1 MPTFAFMKQP
11 VILCDDHRISDLL
24 PLTYTRPAWDLRAGI
39 FTQKERWEHL
49 INKPVFTK
57 GSGYLSPH
65 YDHFPENFPA
75 VVVNSRYIPDHEFI
89 RICKELGPKE
99 VAVSA
104 NGDWLAARIEDAEL
118 LMPTSPFE
126 LSQLLEVG
134 YQQQVITHEMLSFGF
149 PEDLFR
155 MNGELI
161 KRDFPLATTATPQAR
176 LSDPYTQ
183 VYGKDNIFL
192 AEGASVKAAIL
203 NAEDGPMYI
212 GPGAKI
218 SEGAIVARP
227 HAFCNHSTVAMGAK
241 LRGDTTVGP
250 WSKVGGEVSNS
261 IIMGYSNKGHDGY
274 LGNAVIGYWCNLG
287 ADTNNSNLKNNYT
300 NVKLWHYPTQRFRDT
315 GLQFCG
321 LIMGDHSKCAINTM
335 FNTGTVVGVSANIF
349 GAGFPRNFIPSFSW
363 GGASG
368 IKAYRFDKAEE
379 VMHLVM
385 ARRGLS
391 MEDSEKKVLEA
402 VFEASAQF
410 RRF

>member
-1 MPTFAFMKQP
+1 MKQP
-11 VILCDDHRISDLL
+11 VILCDDQRISDLL
-24 PLTYTRPAWDLRAGI
+24 PLTFTRPAWDLRVGI
-39 FTQKERWEHL
+39 FTQAERWNHL
-49 INKPVFTK
+49 IDHPVFTK
-57 GSGYLSPH
+57 GSDYLSPH
-65 YDHFPENFPA
+65 FDNLPEEFPA
-75 VVVNSRYIPDHEFI
+75 IIVNSRYIPDLEFV
-89 RICKELGPKE
+89 RICEELGPGE
-99 VAVSA
+99 VAVSTA
-104 NGDWLAARIEDAEL
+104 GDWLAARIEDTEL
-118 LMPTSPFE
+118 LKVSSPLM
-126 LSQLLEVG
+126 LSHFLEEE
-134 YQQQVITHEMLSFGF
+134 YQQQTITHELLSFGF

-161 KRDFPLATTATPQAR
+161 KRDFPLATSTTPHTQ
-176 LSDPYTQ
+176 LNDPYTQ

-212 GPGAKI
+212 GPGATI
-218 SEGAIVARP
+218 SEGAIIARP

-363 GGASG
+363 GGAGS
-368 IKAYRFDKAEE
+368 IKSYRFNKAEE

-385 ARRGLS
+385 ARRGMKL
-391 MEDSEKKVLEA
+391 EDSEKKVLEA
-402 VFEASAQF
+402 VFEASSQF

>member
-1 MPTFAFMKQP
+1 MKQP
-11 VILCDDHRISDLL
+11 VILCDDQRISDLL

-39 FTQKERWEHL
+39 FTQLERWKHL

-65 YDHFPENFPA
+65 YDHLPKEFPA
-75 VVVNSRYIPDHEFI
+75 ILVNSRYIPDHEFV
-89 RICKELGPKE
+89 RICGDLGPLE
-99 VAVSA
+99 VIVAE
-104 NGDWLAARIEDAEL
+104 NGDWLAARIDDDGFL
-118 LMPTSPFE
+118 QINHPLE
-126 LSQLLEVG
+126 LSHFLEADFK
-134 YQQQVITHEMLSFGF
+134 QQQVSHELLSFGF
-149 PEDLFR
+149 PEELFR
-155 MNGELI
+155 MNAELI
-161 KRDFPLATTATPQAR
+161 KQDFPLATASTPQAQ
-176 LSDPYTQ
+176 LNDPYTK

-212 GPGAKI
+212 GPGATI
-218 SEGAIVARP
+218 SEGAIIARS

-335 FNTGTVVGVSANIF
+335 FNTGTVIGVSANIF

-363 GGASG
+363 GGANS
-368 IKAYRFDKAEE
+368 IKPYRFNKAEE

-385 ARRGLS
+385 GRRGLTL
-391 MEDSEKKVLEA
+391 ENSEKEVLEA
-402 VFEASAQF
+402 VFETSSQF

>member
-1 MPTFAFMKQP
+1 MKQP
-11 VILCDDHRISDLL
+11 VILCDDQRISDLL
-24 PLTYTRPAWDLRAGI
+24 PLTYTRPVWDLRTGI
-39 FTQKERWEHL
+39 FTQQERWEHL
-49 INKPVFTK
+49 TNSKIYTK

-65 YDHFPENFPA
+65 YDQLPEQYPA
-75 VVVNSRYIPDHEFI
+75 IVVNSRYFPDEELVKL
-89 RICKELGPKE
+89 CEELGPLE
-99 VAVSA
+99 VAVA
-104 NGDWLAARIEDAEL
+104 ENGDWLAARLDDGTL
-118 LMPTSPFE
+118 LQSESPLA
-126 LSQLLEVG
+126 LSHFLEAG
-134 YQQQVITHEMLSFGF
+134 FQQQVISHEFLSFGF

-155 MNGELI
+155 LNGELI
-161 KRDFPLATTATPQAR
+161 KRDFPLATAATPQAMLR
-176 LSDPYTQ
+176 DPYTQ

-203 NAEDGPMYI
+203 NAEDGPIYI
-212 GPGAKI
+212 GPGATI
-218 SEGAIVARP
+218 SEGAIVVRP
-227 HAFCNHSTVAMGAK
+227 HAFCHHSTVAMGAK

-363 GGASG
+363 GGSSG
-368 IKAYRFDKAEE
+368 LKTYNFNKAEE

-385 ARRGLS
+385 GRRGLLLQA
-391 MEDSEKKVLEA
+391 SEKKILEA
-402 VFEASAQF
+402 VFEASSPF

>member
-1 MPTFAFMKQP
+1 MKQP
-11 VILCDDHRISDLL
+11 VILCDDQRISDLL
-24 PLTYTRPAWDLRAGI
+24 PLTFTRPIWDLRAGI
-39 FTQKERWEHL
+39 FTQAERWSHL
-49 INKPVFTK
+49 ISQPVFTK
-57 GSGYLSPH
+57 GSGYLAPH
-65 YDHFPENFPA
+65 YDHLPNDYPA
-75 VVVNSRYIPDHEFI
+75 VVVNSRYFPDHQLV
-89 RICKELGPKE
+89 RICENLGPLE
-99 VAVSA
+99 VAVA
-104 NGDWLAARIEDAEL
+104 ENGDWLAARIDDNGFLQTNNPLEL
-118 LMPTSPFE
+118 PHFLEAGFKEQKVSHE
-126 LSQLLEVG
+126 L
-134 YQQQVITHEMLSFGF
+134 LSFGF

-155 MNGELI
+155 MNGDLI
-161 KRDFPLATTATPQAR
+161 KKDFPLATASTPSSQ
-176 LSDPYTQ
+176 LNDPYTK

-212 GPGAKI
+212 GPGATI
-218 SEGAIVARP
+218 SEGAIIARP
-227 HAFCNHSTVAMGAK
+227 HAFCAHSTVAMGAK

-363 GGASG
+363 GGAGGMKS
-368 IKAYRFDKAEE
+368 YRFDKAEE

-385 ARRGLS
+385 ARRSLTL
-391 MEDSEKKVLEA
+391 EESEKKVLEA
-402 VFEASAQF
+402 VFEATSQF